1 MRTLRH
7 AGTAALAVLGLA
19 TAGLGSA
26 ATAGATSSPAS
37 SSSSSSLA
45 SSSASRSLAWAA
57 CGPRLECADVT
68 VPLDWDEPRGP
79 TITLPVT
86 RHLASSPA
94 QRIGSLFVQPGGP
107 GDSAVETVQ
116 TRGEALDAMTG
127 GRFDVVGWDIRGAG
141 GTARVD
147 CFGDRA
153 ARAAF
158 WVGKALP
165 TTAAEE
171 RAYLA
176 TTADFS
182 RRCGARNRELLR
194 HISTAD
200 TARDLDHL
208 RRLVRDRQLT
218 YFGESYGT
226 LIGQT
231 YLNMFPGRV
240 RAIVLDG
247 LLDPVAGAAG
257 TAATLSAGL
266 TVTDET
272 VRQFAATCE
281 VAGPERCALAGH
293 GPVLP
298 RIEAVFDR
306 LRQSPLPAPNAST
319 PGELTFGEAMG
330 TLKYAILPH
339 PSLWPIGAAA
349 LAEAAKG
356 DGSYIEE
363 EALFDQGELF
373 HRLVEPGQAILC
385 ADSPARQGPRQWPGV
400 VRGMARISDVGAI
413 PMGWGMGAA
422 CTTWPERAEDRYTG
436 PWTATTRTPVLLVN
450 NRYDPNAP
458 LDGARR
464 IERLLGNAVL
474 LVHDGYGHLSA
485 SDPSTCVTRAMGGYL
500 TDLAVPRRGARCPSD
515 RPPFD
520 PAFGTP
526 VG

>member
-1 MRTLRH
+1 MKTLRH
-7 AGTAALAVLGLA
+7 VGTTGLA
-19 TAGLGSA
+19 ILSLATTGLGSA
-26 ATAGATSSPAS
+26 AASATPSVSAPSMSAS
-37 SSSSSSLA
+37 SVSSSL
-45 SSSASRSLAWAA
+45 SWAA
-57 CGPRLECADVT
+57 CGPRLQCADVT

-79 TITLPVT
+79 TITLPVM
-86 RHLASSPA
+86 RHLASSTA
-94 QRIGSLFVQPGGP
+94 HRIGSLFVQPGGP
-107 GDSAVETVQ
+107 GDSAVETVK
-116 TRGEALDAMTG
+116 TRGDALDAMTG

-147 CFGDRA
+147 CFGDQT

-165 TTAAEE
+165 TTAAQE

-176 TTADFS
+176 TTADFAD
-182 RRCGARNRELLR
+182 RCGARNRELLR

-208 RRLVRDRQLT
+208 RRLVGDRKLS

-226 LIGQT
+226 FIGQT
-231 YLNMFPGRV
+231 YLNMFPDRV
-240 RAIVLDG
+240 RAMALDG
-247 LLDPVAGAAG
+247 LTDPVASAAG
-257 TAATLSAGL
+257 T
-266 TVTDET
+266 
-272 VRQFAATCE
+272 
-281 VAGPERCALAGH
+281 
-293 GPVLP
+293 
-298 RIEAVFDR
+298 
-306 LRQSPLPAPNAST
+306 PNAST
-319 PGELTFGEAMG
+319 PGEVTFGEAMG

-349 LAEAAKG
+349 LEEAAKG

-363 EALFDQGELF
+363 EALFDQSELF
-373 HRLVEPGQAILC
+373 HRLIEPGQAILC
-385 ADSPARQGPRQWPGV
+385 ADSPARQSPQQWPAV
-400 VRGMARISDVGAI
+400 VRGLARISDVGAI

-436 PWTATTRTPVLLVN
+436 PWSATTRTPVLLVN
-450 NRYDPNAP
+450 NRYDPNSP

-464 IERLLGNAVL
+464 VERLLGNAVL

-485 SDPSTCVTRAMGGYL
+485 SDPSTCVTRAMGRYL
-500 TDLAVPRRGARCPSD
+500 TDLAVPSRGTRCPSD
-515 RPPFD
+515 RVPFD

>member
-1 MRTLRH
+1 MRALRH
-7 AGTAALAVLGLA
+7 AGTAVLAVLGLA

-26 ATAGATSSPAS
+26 AAASAPSSPSFS
-37 SSSSSSLA
+37 SP
-45 SSSASRSLAWAA
+45 SRSLAWTA

-68 VPLDWDEPRGP
+68 LPLDWDEPRGP
-79 TITLPVT
+79 TITLPVM

-94 QRIGSLFVQPGGP
+94 HRIGSLFVQPGGP

-116 TRGEALDAMTG
+116 TRGSALDAMTG

-147 CFGDRA
+147 CFGDQA

-171 RAYLA
+171 GPYLA
-176 TTADFS
+176 TTADFA
-182 RRCGARNRELLR
+182 RRCGSRNRELLR
-194 HISTAD
+194 HVSTAD

-208 RRLVRDRQLT
+208 RRLVGDRKLT
-218 YFGESYGT
+218 YLGESYGT
-226 LIGQT
+226 FIGQT
-231 YLNMFPGRV
+231 YLNLFPGRV
-240 RAIVLDG
+240 RAMALDG
-247 LLDPVAGAAG
+247 LTDPVASAAG
-257 TAATLSAGL
+257 TAATLAASL
-266 TVTDET
+266 TGTDEV

-281 VAGPERCALAGH
+281 AAGPERCALAGH

-306 LRQSPLPAPNAST
+306 LRQGPLPAPNAST

-349 LAEAAKG
+349 IEAAAQG

-363 EALFDQGELF
+363 EALFDQSELF

-385 ADSPARQGPRQWPGV
+385 ADSPARQSPRQWPAV
-400 VRGMARISDVGAI
+400 VRGMARISAVGAI
-413 PMGWGMGAA
+413 PSGWGMGAA

-450 NRYDPNAP
+450 NRYDPNSP

-464 IERLLGNAVL
+464 VERLLGNAVL
-474 LVHDGYGHLSA
+474 LVHDGYGHLSPR
-485 SDPSTCVTRAMGGYL
+485 DPSTCVTRAMGRYL
-500 TDLAVPRRGARCPSD
+500 TDLAVPRRGTRCPSD
-515 RPPFD
+515 RVPFD